1 MFVDSKKKKKKK
13 KKQAGE
19 EPSKEAPPLPE
30 KLPEKFFEV
39 SGALKD
45 LLKPVEKKPFSLL
58 SMFGGTHVDDSDV
71 TKKVNGQFQ
80 MSVSTVVCCYF
91 DVIHGTF

>member
-1 MFVDSKKKKKKK
+1 MFVDSKKKKKKQK
-13 KKQAGE
+13 GD
-19 EPSKEAPPLPE
+19 EPSTEAPALPE

-58 SMFGGTHVDDSDV
+58 SMFGGTQVEDSDV

-80 MSVSTVVCCYF
+80 MSVSIVACCFF
-91 DVIHGTF
+91 DVIHSWF